1 MKVVIICRP
10 NDYAVTHANNNYNN
24 NLFRTEV
31 DINKMNNNYECLKSV
46 MNKHMIKYIDLTE
59 YMPDGR
65 NYLDFANMLFVR
77 DTFISTKK
85 GIIIGNM
92 KEKVRK
98 YETQIIKYI
107 LQNRLFLNIMYECE
121 EDEILEG
128 GDFIHNDNTSFI
140 AACTRTNMKAVKK
153 LLEKDMFGTDKVVV
167 IYTKNKDT
175 DMYRIHL
182 DCYFGLFN
190 NNNCLLWD
198 ELIDKKSDVER
209 YVVEYTRK
217 DGNYVKTSF
226 RNTTLYEYLINNN
239 YNVIPISTNSQKHY
253 GCNILDHPNG
263 VVLVQDNESFSKI
276 SNSIMVNFDEIH
288 NMYGGIHC
296 ATNTINI

>member
-46 MNKHMIKYIDLTE
+46 MKKHMIKYIDLAE
-59 YMPDGR
+59 YLPDGR

-92 KEKVRK
+92 KEQVRK

-107 LQNRLFLNIMYECE
+107 LQNRIFLNIMYECE

-140 AACTRTNMKAVKK
+140 VACTRTNMKAVKK

-190 NNNCLLWD
+190 NNNCVLW
-198 ELIDKKSDVER
+198 EE
-209 YVVEYTRK
+209 
-217 DGNYVKTSF
+217 
-226 RNTTLYEYLINNN
+226 LINNN
-239 YNVIPISTNSQKHY
+239 YNVIPISTNSQKRY

-276 SNSIMVNFDEIH
+276 NNSIMVNFDEIH

-296 ATNTINI
+296 ATNIINI